1 MLIQIQDILH
11 KIDVDQKKIVFM
23 WVLDMLVLEEN
34 EAAKRAAEEALDKE
48 LTDQLIPFS
57 NLKPLTPK

>member
-23 WVLDMLVLEEN
+23 WVLDMLVLGGN
-34 EAAKRAAEEALDKE
+34 EAANRAAEEALDKE
-48 LTDQLIPFS
+48 LTDYLIPFS

>member
-23 WVLDMLVLEEN
+23 WVLDMLVFGEN
-34 EAAKRAAEEALDKE
+34 EAANRAAEEALDKE
-48 LTDQLIPFS
+48 LSDHLIPF
-57 NLKPLTPK
+57 